1 MPGYSLDD
9 QYNLCC
15 TLLVLDWLSSGN
27 NAEDTTTEEP
37 TRQCTEEEAAKDA
50 ETQLVNSLVC
60 VLVVVWA
67 LYIATPFEYP
77 PPGYD

>member
-37 TRQCTEEEAAKDA
+37 TRQCTEEEAAKGCGNTA
-50 ETQLVNSLVC
+50 GELSGLCARCRLGFIYCNSVR
-60 VLVVVWA
+60 
-67 LYIATPFEYP
+67 ISAT
-77 PPGYD
+77 GV